1 MLELTT
7 FEETIKSLRKT
18 MLFSYYLDLPLKI
31 NKSSLHRVVPRG
43 LLPIKDHTEGGGGGT
58 PEKSTFFRLQ
68 VYERISIFTN

>member
-43 LLPIKDHTEGGGGGT
+43 LHGGGEGGHRKKYLFQAAG
-58 PEKSTFFRLQ
+58 
-68 VYERISIFTN
+68 I

>member
-43 LLPIKDHTEGGGGGT
+43 LLPIKDHTEGGGGGRGDAG
-58 PEKSTFFRLQ
+58 KKYLFQ
-68 VYERISIFTN
+68 AAGI